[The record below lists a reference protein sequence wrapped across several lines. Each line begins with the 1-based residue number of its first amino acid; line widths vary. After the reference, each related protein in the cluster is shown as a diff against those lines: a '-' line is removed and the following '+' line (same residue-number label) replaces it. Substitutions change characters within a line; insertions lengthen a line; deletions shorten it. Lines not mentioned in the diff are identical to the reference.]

1 MEYNRKSKNSIFN
14 HALLL
19 LGKSLRELHPDI
31 ESESGKG
38 GLGIAVEENHFD
50 YKRNTDPHPDF
61 KEAGVELKTTSLKKN
76 ADGSM
81 VSKDKLVLN
90 IFDYVYEAKK
100 EFYTSSFWEKNN
112 FLLLMFYLYE
122 KEKLPI
128 DRVFYIVRN
137 WDFSKISKT
146 DLKII
151 QDDWNVIHNKICEGK
166 ADEISEGDTLYLA
179 ACTKGSK
186 ANAEMRKQY
195 NSKKLAP
202 QRAYAIKSRYVNTII
217 LDSLKHPN
225 VHTKL
230 FLSDKKIKSI
240 LKMQQEMGRAV
251 RSISSYKKDETFEQ
265 LIERKFSKYYGKSIL
280 EIERKLHVKFGR
292 SKSMAYNVCRAIL
305 GVNTKKIAELENAE
319 IAIKTIRLQPNG
331 TLKESMS
338 FPNIRYKEVL
348 MEKEWEDSALYKLF
362 SQRFLFIIF
371 RKMKGLGDK
380 SVRLEKIKFWT
391 MPKADYEYVERLW
404 DDTKEKISQ
413 GKYNCFM
420 KASENAVCH
429 IRPKARNAADTTEG
443 AQGFRVKK
451 MSYWLNREYVL
462 KQITNE
468 KS

>member
-1 MEYNRKSKNSIFN
+1 
-14 HALLL
+14 
-19 LGKSLRELHPDI
+19 
-31 ESESGKG
+31 
-38 GLGIAVEENHFD
+38 
-50 YKRNTDPHPDF
+50 
-61 KEAGVELKTTSLKKN
+61 
-76 ADGSM
+76 
-81 VSKDKLVLN
+81 
-90 IFDYVYEAKK
+90 
-100 EFYTSSFWEKNN
+100 
-112 FLLLMFYLYE
+112 
-122 KEKLPI
+122 
-128 DRVFYIVRN
+128 
-137 WDFSKISKT
+137 
-146 DLKII
+146 
-151 QDDWNVIHNKICEGK
+151 
-166 ADEISEGDTLYLA
+166 
-179 ACTKGSK
+179 
-186 ANAEMRKQY
+186 
-195 NSKKLAP
+195 
-202 QRAYAIKSRYVNTII
+202 
-217 LDSLKHPN
+217 
-225 VHTKL
+225 
-230 FLSDKKIKSI
+230 
-240 LKMQQEMGRAV
+240 MQQEMGRAV